1 MAVYVALVLSHASC
15 GSPRPKLGGAA
26 GQGDLGEA
34 LELLLGRDVRAA
46 RELGASEPELGLAG
60 VGVAGD
66 SLGGFL
72 SLPADECVIVL
83 ARGASGV
90 QDLDVFAF
98 ADDGT
103 VLGSDE
109 SSAKDANVLFCP
121 PHPSRAFV
129 SGRVAAGLGLF
140 GITAQT
146 IATAQ
151 AAALERRFGVASRH
165 PNQSQELDSNWPGLD
180 ERLAEHRR
188 RLGGGWESLR
198 KLALPLDP
206 RLYVNLS
213 ASVEADRCV
222 DVLVMPSDEVAHLE
236 LEVLEANGRW
246 VGSGQA
252 RGDDRHVLVC
262 SPETRELTIRCRP
275 HAGRGLAALVI
286 SRSAPGTAQLLGEH
300 ATRFDLRPSEPIG
313 ELRRKRSERL
323 EKAGYARATFTH
335 EGRLER
341 MQRTSLSVPMGSGC
355 ARIEVLTAAP
365 VQSVRAWLWDAAG
378 QLVSQDFGGFDATLF
393 ACGAGKVARLDL
405 ETISEGGAFSVDVR
419 HSVKLPA
426 VSNRHPLATSRLLSL
441 LNARGLLGSLDQ
453 LPALTAVE
461 LSEGELARFQ
471 LRVPSG
477 RCLELSAALG
487 VGTSGLEVRL
497 FEDAKLLPDQ
507 EHLDDGEVGY
517 GAHAA
522 TTRVCAVKPARDRLL
537 AAELRANVGQGT
549 ALWASHAFDP
559 DLNLKGPQGR

>member
-1 MAVYVALVLSHASC
+1 M
-15 GSPRPKLGGAA
+15 GK
-26 GQGDLGEA
+26 E
-34 LELLLGRDVRAA
+34 VRAA
-46 RELGASEPELGLAG
+46 RELGAGEPELGLAG
-60 VGVAGD
+60 VGIAGD

-103 VLGSDE
+103 VLASDE
-109 SSAKDANVLFCP
+109 SSAKDANLLFCP

-140 GITAQT
+140 GVTAQT
-146 IATAQ
+146 VATEQ
-151 AAALERRFGVASRH
+151 AGALERRFGVASRH
-165 PNQSQELDSNWPGLD
+165 PSQSQELDPNWPGLD
-180 ERLAEHRR
+180 GRLAEHRR
-188 RLGGGWESLR
+188 RLGGDWESLR

-206 RLYVNLS
+206 RLYVNLT

-236 LEVLEANGRW
+236 LDVLDSNGRW

-286 SRSAPGTAQLLGEH
+286 SRSAPGTAELLEEH
-300 ATRFDLRPSEPIG
+300 TTRFDLRPSGPIG

-323 EKAGYARATFTH
+323 ANAGYSGASFMH
-335 EGRLER
+335 EGSLER
-341 MQRTSLSVPMGSGC
+341 MQRKSLSLPMESGC
-355 ARIEVLTAAP
+355 SRIDVLTAAP
-365 VQSVRAWLWDAAG
+365 VQSVRAWLWDGAG
-378 QLVSQDFGGFDATLF
+378 QLVAQNLGGFDATLF

-405 ETISEGGAFSVDVR
+405 ETSSQGGVFSVDVR
-419 HSVKLPA
+419 HSVKLPV

-441 LNARGLLGSLDQ
+441 LDARGRLGSLDT
-453 LPALTAVE
+453 LPDLIAVE
-461 LSEGELARFQ
+461 LSEGTLARFQ
-471 LRVPSG
+471 LRVPAG

-497 FEDAKLLPDQ
+497 FEDAKLTPDQ
-507 EHLDDGEVGY
+507 EHFDDGEVGY
-517 GAHAA
+517 GTHAA
-522 TTRVCAVKPARDRLL
+522 TTRMCAVKPARDRLL

-549 ALWASHAFDP
+549 ALWATRAFDP
-559 DLNLKGPQGR
+559 DLNVKGPQAR